1 MTDRQRIELRRSR
14 IRQRLSELLGIEERS
29 EEQTNE
35 LADLQT
41 EYETSEVELRAAI
54 TAESD
59 DESGTDDGSGSARSR
74 LESRASIAGYL
85 QAAVT
90 GAALTGAELELRQ
103 ELELPEGQMPISV
116 LMSDADVEARAD
128 AATSAPATT
137 GISQSNIMPRLF
149 PRAVANQLG
158 VSMPTVPAGQRNF
171 VFMASG
177 TSASMAA
184 AGTAVDAVAGTFST
198 VALSP
203 VALQARYVFSQE
215 STLTLAGMEAALA
228 SDLRML
234 LSDKMD
240 QLILEGSG
248 SAPEVSGFFNTL
260 TAPTAEGTTDTALSY
275 ASKLYGAIDGVHAS
289 SPADVRLLVG
299 TKTLTHMGSVFFTN
313 TAVNAD
319 SWLRANSA
327 GVLASKHVADPASGV
342 QDGLVTRIRMGA
354 FDAVAPVWSG
364 VSMMRDPYSGLSKR
378 EVAIQLTMF
387 WNFAV
392 VRADAYGLVS
402 FKIA

>member
-14 IRQRLSELLGIEERS
+14 IRQRLSELLAVEERS

-35 LADLQT
+35 LGTLQS
-41 EYETSEVELRAAI
+41 EYESTEVELRAAI
-54 TAESD
+54 TAEAD
-59 DESGTDDGSGSARSR
+59 DESGTDDGSGSARNR
-74 LESRASIAGYL
+74 LESRASISGYL
-85 QAAVT
+85 NSALT

-103 ELELPEGQMPISV
+103 ELELPEGQMPLSV
-116 LMSDADVEARAD
+116 LMVDAVEGRAD
-128 AATSAPATT
+128 AATAAPSTT

-149 PRAVANQLG
+149 PQAVANMLG
-158 VSMPTVPAGQRNF
+158 VSMPTVPAGQRNY
-171 VFMASG
+171 VYLSAG

-184 AGTAVDAVAGTFST
+184 AGTAVDATAGTFT
-198 VALSP
+198 TTQLSP
-203 VALQARYVFSQE
+203 VALQARYLFSQE

-240 QLILEGSG
+240 ALILEGSG
-248 SAPEVSGFFNTL
+248 SAPEVSGFFNSL
-260 TAPTAEGTTDTALSY
+260 TAPTAESTTDTALTY

-299 TKTLTHMGSVFFTN
+299 TKTLTHMGGVFHTG

-319 SWLRANSA
+319 SWLRNNSA
-327 GVLASKHVADPASGV
+327 GVLASKHVAAPASGV
-342 QDGLVTRIRMGA
+342 QDGLAFRTRTGE
-354 FDAVAPVWSG
+354 FDAVAPVWQG
-364 VSMMRDPYSGLSKR
+364 LQLMRDPYTGLSRR
-378 EVAIQLTMF
+378 EVAIQLTMY

-392 VRADAYGLVS
+392 VRSSAYSLIS
-402 FKIA
+402 FKSA